1 MQVNYRKLFELIKAK
16 GMTQKNFKTEIE
28 IGGTTFKKL
37 LNNDSI
43 TTKTICKICDYFHCM
58 PCDIMEFI
66 PEPTEPE
73 NPEIA
78 QTEKQIAELQE
89 KLQRLKGEEKP

>member
-16 GMTQKNFKTEIE
+16 GMTQKNFRESSGVSSASLTNMLHNKSV
-28 IGGTTFKKL
+28 TT
-37 LNNDSI
+37 D
-43 TTKTICKICDYFHCM
+43 TICKICDYFHCM
-58 PCDIMEFI
+58 PYDIMEFI

-89 KLQRLKGEEKP
+89 KLQRLKSE